1 MAAAAAAAHAV
12 AVVPP
17 AAAAAAL
24 AALQGAGDAA
34 ANRLETLEG
43 EKRALKQRHQ
53 ENKKAIKL
61 EVAKK
66 KRLTAKASKLSTAE
80 LLQVVA
86 VRTATEAA
94 AKAKAKAKA
103 KAAAA

>member
-1 MAAAAAAAHAV
+1 MAAAAHAV
-12 AVVPP
+12 AVVPA

-24 AALQGAGDAA
+24 AALQGAGDDAA
-34 ANRLETLEG
+34 TRLEVLEG
-43 EKRALKQRHQ
+43 QSRALNQQKKA
-53 ENKKAIKL
+53 NKKAIKL
-61 EVAKK
+61 ELAKK

-86 VRTATEAA
+86 VRTAAEAT

-103 KAAAA
+103 KAAAGAH